1 MGSEA
6 RSRPAPELLREHC
19 QVFSRLGWALFLQL
33 AVMAVVQAAAG
44 FWAALAAPDLLSDP
58 LFLWLLSVLSV
69 YGAGLP
75 AFCLVLRG
83 APPLPAAEP
92 CPLSPGRFFQVL
104 VVCLGATY
112 LLNLFTLALLELVGQ
127 LLGAPVRNPVEQMES
142 YPALLNVLLGC
153 VIAPAAEEFIFRGQL
168 LGRLRPYGERFALP
182 ASALCFGLFHGNFS
196 QFFYACAIGV
206 LFAGVV
212 LKTGRLRQAMLL
224 HALIN
229 FVGTGLIP
237 LLSGLGEAGDWL
249 LTLLVLAAMFV
260 GLAFL
265 PAMRREFSPA
275 PGWKGLTAG
284 EAWRCFLG
292 NPGML
297 CFLALF
303 LLLAGSYLV

>member
-1 MGSEA
+1 MERSERA
-6 RSRPAPELLREHC
+6 ERALRLRGHRER
-19 QVFSRLGWALFLQL
+19 FSRLGWALVAQMAAML
-33 AVMAVVQAAAG
+33 AVQTALLLAAQ
-44 FWAALAAPDLLSDP
+44 ALAPALVRSGV
-58 LFLWLLSVLSV
+58 FLWLVSVLSA
-69 YGAGLP
+69 YGAGVP
-75 AFCLVLRG
+75 AAWLVLRG
-83 APPLPAAEP
+83 TEEAPPQPGA
-92 CPLSPGRFFQVL
+92 PLGPGRFFRSYLAGLGLMYL
-104 VVCLGATY
+104 V
-112 LLNLFTLALLELVGQ
+112 NLATLALMGLVG
-127 LLGAPVRNPVEQMES
+127 LLRGQTVENPVDNMAD
-142 YPALLNVLLGC
+142 YPLALNLLLGC
-153 VIAPAAEEFIFRGQL
+153 VIAPVCEEYLFRGL
-168 LGRLRPYGERFALP
+168 LLNRLRPYGERFAVW

-292 NPGML
+292 SPGML

>member
-1 MGSEA
+1 MERSERA
-6 RSRPAPELLREHC
+6 ERALRLRGHRER
-19 QVFSRLGWALFLQL
+19 FSRLGWALVAQMAAML
-33 AVMAVVQAAAG
+33 AVQTAMLLAAQ
-44 FWAALAAPDLLSDP
+44 ALAPALAGSGV
-58 LFLWLLSVLSV
+58 FLWLVSVLSA
-69 YGAGLP
+69 YGAGVP
-75 AFCLVLRG
+75 AAWLVLRG
-83 APPLPAAEP
+83 TEEAPPQPGA
-92 CPLSPGRFFQVL
+92 PLGPGRFFRSYLAGLGLMYL
-104 VVCLGATY
+104 V
-112 LLNLFTLALLELVGQ
+112 NLATLALMGLVG
-127 LLGAPVRNPVEQMES
+127 LLRGQTVENPVDNMAD
-142 YPALLNVLLGC
+142 YPLVLNLLLGC
-153 VIAPAAEEFIFRGQL
+153 VIAPVCEEYLFRGL
-168 LGRLRPYGERFALP
+168 LLNRLRPYGERFAVW

-284 EAWRCFLG
+284 EAWKCFLV

>member
-1 MGSEA
+1 MERSERA
-6 RSRPAPELLREHC
+6 ERALRLRGHRER
-19 QVFSRLGWALFLQL
+19 FSRLGWALVAQMAAML
-33 AVMAVVQAAAG
+33 AVQTALLLAAQ
-44 FWAALAAPDLLSDP
+44 ALAPVLVRSGV
-58 LFLWLLSVLSV
+58 FLWLVSVLSA
-69 YGAGLP
+69 YGAGVP
-75 AFCLVLRG
+75 AAWLVLRG
-83 APPLPAAEP
+83 TEEAPPQPGA
-92 CPLSPGRFFQVL
+92 PLGPGRFFRSYLAGLGLMYL
-104 VVCLGATY
+104 V
-112 LLNLFTLALLELVGQ
+112 NLATLALMGLVG
-127 LLGAPVRNPVEQMES
+127 LLRGQTVENPVDNMAD
-142 YPALLNVLLGC
+142 YPLVLNLLLGC
-153 VIAPAAEEFIFRGQL
+153 VIAPVCEEYLFRGL
-168 LGRLRPYGERFALP
+168 LLNRLRPYGERFAVWD
-182 ASALCFGLFHGNFS
+182 SALCFGLFHGNFS

-292 NPGML
+292 SPGML

>member
-1 MGSEA
+1 MERSERA
-6 RSRPAPELLREHC
+6 ERALRLRGHRER
-19 QVFSRLGWALFLQL
+19 FSRLGWALVAQMAAML
-33 AVMAVVQAAAG
+33 AVQTALLLAAQ
-44 FWAALAAPDLLSDP
+44 ALAPALVRSGV
-58 LFLWLLSVLSV
+58 FLWLVSVLSA
-69 YGAGLP
+69 YGAGVP
-75 AFCLVLRG
+75 AAWLVLRG
-83 APPLPAAEP
+83 TEEAPPQPGA
-92 CPLSPGRFFQVL
+92 PLGLGRFFRSYLAGLGLMYL
-104 VVCLGATY
+104 V
-112 LLNLFTLALLELVGQ
+112 NLATLALMGLVG
-127 LLGAPVRNPVEQMES
+127 LLRGQTVENPVDNMAD
-142 YPALLNVLLGC
+142 YPLVLNLLLGC
-153 VIAPAAEEFIFRGQL
+153 VIAPVCEEYLFRGL
-168 LGRLRPYGERFALP
+168 LLNRLRPYGERFAVW

-284 EAWRCFLG
+284 EAWRCFLA

>member
-1 MGSEA
+1 MERSERA
-6 RSRPAPELLREHC
+6 ERALRLRGHRER
-19 QVFSRLGWALFLQL
+19 FSRLGWALVAQMAAML
-33 AVMAVVQAAAG
+33 AVQTALLLAAQ
-44 FWAALAAPDLLSDP
+44 ALAPALAGSGV
-58 LFLWLLSVLSV
+58 FLWLVSVLSA
-69 YGAGLP
+69 YGAGVP
-75 AFCLVLRG
+75 AAWLVLRG
-83 APPLPAAEP
+83 TEEAPPQPGA
-92 CPLSPGRFFQVL
+92 PLGPGRFFRSYLAGLGLMYL
-104 VVCLGATY
+104 V
-112 LLNLFTLALLELVGQ
+112 NLATLALMGLVGVLRGQ
-127 LLGAPVRNPVEQMES
+127 TVENPVDNMAD
-142 YPALLNVLLGC
+142 YPLVLNLLLGC
-153 VIAPAAEEFIFRGQL
+153 VIAPVCEEYLFRGL
-168 LGRLRPYGERFALP
+168 LLNRLRPYGERFAVW

-292 NPGML
+292 SPGML

>member
-1 MGSEA
+1 MERSERA
-6 RSRPAPELLREHC
+6 ERALRLRGHRER
-19 QVFSRLGWALFLQL
+19 FSRLGWALVAQMAAML
-33 AVMAVVQAAAG
+33 AVQTALLLAAQ
-44 FWAALAAPDLLSDP
+44 ALAPVLVRSGV
-58 LFLWLLSVLSV
+58 FLWLVSVLSA
-69 YGAGLP
+69 YGAGVP
-75 AFCLVLRG
+75 AAWLVLRG
-83 APPLPAAEP
+83 TEEAPPQPGA
-92 CPLSPGRFFQVL
+92 PLGPGRFFRSYLAGLGLMYL
-104 VVCLGATY
+104 V
-112 LLNLFTLALLELVGQ
+112 NLATLALMGLVG
-127 LLGAPVRNPVEQMES
+127 LLRGQTVENPVDNMAD
-142 YPALLNVLLGC
+142 YPLALNLLLGC
-153 VIAPAAEEFIFRGQL
+153 VIAPVCEEYLFRGL
-168 LGRLRPYGERFALP
+168 LLNRLRPYGERFAVW

-237 LLSGLGEAGDWL
+237 LLSGLGEAGNWL

-284 EAWRCFLG
+284 EAWRCFLA

>member
-1 MGSEA
+1 MERSERA
-6 RSRPAPELLREHC
+6 ERALRLRGHRER
-19 QVFSRLGWALFLQL
+19 FSRLGWALTAQMAAML
-33 AVMAVVQAAAG
+33 AVQTALLLAAQ
-44 FWAALAAPDLLSDP
+44 ALAPVLVRSGV
-58 LFLWLLSVLSV
+58 FLWLVSVLSA
-69 YGAGLP
+69 YGAGVP
-75 AFCLVLRG
+75 AAWLVLRG
-83 APPLPAAEP
+83 TEEAPPQPGA
-92 CPLSPGRFFQVL
+92 PLGPGRFFRSYLAGLGLMYL
-104 VVCLGATY
+104 V
-112 LLNLFTLALLELVGQ
+112 NLATLALMGLVG
-127 LLGAPVRNPVEQMES
+127 LLRGQTVENPVDNMAD
-142 YPALLNVLLGC
+142 YPLVLNLLLGC
-153 VIAPAAEEFIFRGQL
+153 VIAPVCEEYLFRGL
-168 LGRLRPYGERFALP
+168 LLNRLRPYGERFAVW

-237 LLSGLGEAGDWL
+237 LLSGLGEAGNWL

-284 EAWRCFLG
+284 EAWRCFLA

>member
-1 MGSEA
+1 MERSERA
-6 RSRPAPELLREHC
+6 ERALRLRGHRER
-19 QVFSRLGWALFLQL
+19 FSRLGWALVAQMAAML
-33 AVMAVVQAAAG
+33 AVQTALLLAAQ
-44 FWAALAAPDLLSDP
+44 ALAPALAGSGV
-58 LFLWLLSVLSV
+58 FLWLVSVLSA
-69 YGAGLP
+69 YGAGVP
-75 AFCLVLRG
+75 AAWLVLRG
-83 APPLPAAEP
+83 TEEAPPQPGA
-92 CPLSPGRFFQVL
+92 PLGPGRFFRSYLAGLGLMYL
-104 VVCLGATY
+104 V
-112 LLNLFTLALLELVGQ
+112 NLATLALMGLVG
-127 LLGAPVRNPVEQMES
+127 LLRGQTVENPVDNMAD
-142 YPALLNVLLGC
+142 YPLVLNLLLGC
-153 VIAPAAEEFIFRGQL
+153 VIAPVCEEYLFRGL
-168 LGRLRPYGERFALP
+168 LLNRLRPYGERFAVW

-292 NPGML
+292 SPGML

>member
-1 MGSEA
+1 MERSERA
-6 RSRPAPELLREHC
+6 ERALRLRGHRER
-19 QVFSRLGWALFLQL
+19 FSRLGWALVAQMAAML
-33 AVMAVVQAAAG
+33 AVQTALLLAAQ
-44 FWAALAAPDLLSDP
+44 ALAPVLVRSGV
-58 LFLWLLSVLSV
+58 FLWLVSVLSA
-69 YGAGLP
+69 YGAGVP
-75 AFCLVLRG
+75 AAWLVLRG
-83 APPLPAAEP
+83 TEEAPPQPGA
-92 CPLSPGRFFQVL
+92 PLGPGRFFRSYLAGLGLMYL
-104 VVCLGATY
+104 V
-112 LLNLFTLALLELVGQ
+112 NLATLALMGLVG
-127 LLGAPVRNPVEQMES
+127 LLRGQTVENPVDNMAD
-142 YPALLNVLLGC
+142 YPLALNLLLGC
-153 VIAPAAEEFIFRGQL
+153 VIAPVCEEYLFRGL
-168 LGRLRPYGERFALP
+168 LLNRLRPYGERFAVW

-196 QFFYACAIGV
+196 QVFYACAIGV

-284 EAWRCFLG
+284 EAWRCFLA

>member
-1 MGSEA
+1 MERSERA
-6 RSRPAPELLREHC
+6 ERALRLRGHRER
-19 QVFSRLGWALFLQL
+19 FSRLGWALVAQMAAML
-33 AVMAVVQAAAG
+33 AVQTALLLAAQ
-44 FWAALAAPDLLSDP
+44 ALAPALVRSGV
-58 LFLWLLSVLSV
+58 FLWLVSVLSA
-69 YGAGLP
+69 YGAGVP
-75 AFCLVLRG
+75 AAWLVLRG
-83 APPLPAAEP
+83 TEEAPPQPGA
-92 CPLSPGRFFQVL
+92 PLGPGRFFRSYLAGLGLMYL
-104 VVCLGATY
+104 V
-112 LLNLFTLALLELVGQ
+112 NLATLALMGLVG
-127 LLGAPVRNPVEQMES
+127 LLRGQTVENPVDNMAD
-142 YPALLNVLLGC
+142 YPLALNLLLGC
-153 VIAPAAEEFIFRGQL
+153 VIAPVCEEYLFRGL
-168 LGRLRPYGERFALP
+168 LLNRLRPYGERFAVW

-275 PGWKGLTAG
+275 SGWKGLTAG
-284 EAWRCFLG
+284 DAWRCFLA

>member
-1 MGSEA
+1 MERSERA
-6 RSRPAPELLREHC
+6 ERALRLRGHRER
-19 QVFSRLGWALFLQL
+19 FSRLGWALTAQMAAML
-33 AVMAVVQAAAG
+33 AVQTALLLAAQ
-44 FWAALAAPDLLSDP
+44 ALAPALAGSGV
-58 LFLWLLSVLSV
+58 FLWLVSVLSA
-69 YGAGLP
+69 YGAGVP
-75 AFCLVLRG
+75 AAWLVLRG
-83 APPLPAAEP
+83 TEEAPPQPGA
-92 CPLSPGRFFQVL
+92 PLGPGRFFRSYLAGLGLMYL
-104 VVCLGATY
+104 V
-112 LLNLFTLALLELVGQ
+112 NLATLALMGLVG
-127 LLGAPVRNPVEQMES
+127 LLRGQTVENPVDNMAD
-142 YPALLNVLLGC
+142 YPLALNLLLGC
-153 VIAPAAEEFIFRGQL
+153 VIAPVCEEYLFRGL
-168 LGRLRPYGERFALP
+168 LLNRLRPYGERFAVW

-284 EAWRCFLG
+284 EAWRCFLA

>member
-1 MGSEA
+1 MERSERA
-6 RSRPAPELLREHC
+6 ERALRLRGHRER
-19 QVFSRLGWALFLQL
+19 FSRLGWALTAQMAAML
-33 AVMAVVQAAAG
+33 AVQTALLLAAQ
-44 FWAALAAPDLLSDP
+44 ALAPALVRSGV
-58 LFLWLLSVLSV
+58 FLWLVSVLSA
-69 YGAGLP
+69 YGAGVP
-75 AFCLVLRG
+75 AAWLVLRG
-83 APPLPAAEP
+83 TEEAPPQPGA
-92 CPLSPGRFFQVL
+92 PLGPGRFFRSYLAGLGLMYL
-104 VVCLGATY
+104 V
-112 LLNLFTLALLELVGQ
+112 NLATLALMGLVG
-127 LLGAPVRNPVEQMES
+127 LLRGQTVENPVDNMAD
-142 YPALLNVLLGC
+142 YPLALNLLLGC
-153 VIAPAAEEFIFRGQL
+153 VIAPVCEEYLFRDL
-168 LGRLRPYGERFALP
+168 LLNRLRPYGERFAVW

-284 EAWRCFLG
+284 EAWRCFLA

>member
-1 MGSEA
+1 MERSERA
-6 RSRPAPELLREHC
+6 ERALRLRGHRER
-19 QVFSRLGWALFLQL
+19 FSRLGWALVAQMAAML
-33 AVMAVVQAAAG
+33 AVQTALLLAAQ
-44 FWAALAAPDLLSDP
+44 ALAPVLVRSGV
-58 LFLWLLSVLSV
+58 FLWLVSVLSA
-69 YGAGLP
+69 YGAGVP
-75 AFCLVLRG
+75 AAWLVLRG
-83 APPLPAAEP
+83 TEEAPPQPGA
-92 CPLSPGRFFQVL
+92 PLGPGRFFRSYLAGLGLMYL
-104 VVCLGATY
+104 V
-112 LLNLFTLALLELVGQ
+112 NLATLALMGLVG
-127 LLGAPVRNPVEQMES
+127 LLRWQTVENPVDNMAD
-142 YPALLNVLLGC
+142 YPLVLNLLLGC
-153 VIAPAAEEFIFRGQL
+153 VIAPVCEEYLFRGL
-168 LGRLRPYGERFALP
+168 LLNRLRPYGERFAVW

-292 NPGML
+292 SPGML

>member
-1 MGSEA
+1 MERSERA
-6 RSRPAPELLREHC
+6 ERALRLRGHRER
-19 QVFSRLGWALFLQL
+19 FSRLGWALVAQMAAML
-33 AVMAVVQAAAG
+33 AVQTALLLAAQ
-44 FWAALAAPDLLSDP
+44 ALAPVLVRSGV
-58 LFLWLLSVLSV
+58 FLWLVSVLSA
-69 YGAGLP
+69 YGAGVP
-75 AFCLVLRG
+75 AAWLVLRG
-83 APPLPAAEP
+83 TEEAPPQPGA
-92 CPLSPGRFFQVL
+92 PLGPGRFFRSYLAGLGLMYL
-104 VVCLGATY
+104 V
-112 LLNLFTLALLELVGQ
+112 NLATLALMGLVG
-127 LLGAPVRNPVEQMES
+127 LLRGQTVENPVDNMAD
-142 YPALLNVLLGC
+142 YPLALNLLLGC
-153 VIAPAAEEFIFRGQL
+153 VIAPVCEEYLFRGL
-168 LGRLRPYGERFALP
+168 LLNRLRPYGERFAVW
-182 ASALCFGLFHGNFS
+182 ASALCFGLFHGNLS

-275 PGWKGLTAG
+275 SGWKGLTAG
-284 EAWRCFLG
+284 EAWRCFLA

>member
-1 MGSEA
+1 MERSERA
-6 RSRPAPELLREHC
+6 ERALRLRGHRER
-19 QVFSRLGWALFLQL
+19 FSRLGWALVAQMAAML
-33 AVMAVVQAAAG
+33 AVQTALLLAAQ
-44 FWAALAAPDLLSDP
+44 ALAPVLVRSGV
-58 LFLWLLSVLSV
+58 FLWLVSVLSA
-69 YGAGLP
+69 YGAGVP
-75 AFCLVLRG
+75 AAWLVLRG
-83 APPLPAAEP
+83 TEEAPPQPGA
-92 CPLSPGRFFQVL
+92 PLGPGRFFRSYLAGLGLMYL
-104 VVCLGATY
+104 V
-112 LLNLFTLALLELVGQ
+112 NLATLALMGLVG
-127 LLGAPVRNPVEQMES
+127 LLRGQTVENPVDNMAD
-142 YPALLNVLLGC
+142 YPLALNLLLGC
-153 VIAPAAEEFIFRGQL
+153 VIAPVCEEYLFRGL
-168 LGRLRPYGERFALP
+168 LLNRLRPYGERFAVW

-284 EAWRCFLG
+284 EAWRCFLA

-297 CFLALF
+297 CFLGLSLF
-303 LLLAGSYLV
+303 LAAAYLV

>member
-1 MGSEA
+1 MERSERA
-6 RSRPAPELLREHC
+6 ERALRLRGHRER
-19 QVFSRLGWALFLQL
+19 FSRLGWALTAQMAAML
-33 AVMAVVQAAAG
+33 AVQTALLLAAQ
-44 FWAALAAPDLLSDP
+44 ALAPVLVRSGV
-58 LFLWLLSVLSV
+58 FLWLVSVLSA
-69 YGAGLP
+69 YGTGVP
-75 AFCLVLRG
+75 AAWLVLRG
-83 APPLPAAEP
+83 TEEAPPQSGA
-92 CPLSPGRFFQVL
+92 PLGPGRFFRSYLAGLGLMYL
-104 VVCLGATY
+104 V
-112 LLNLFTLALLELVGQ
+112 NLATLALMGLVG
-127 LLGAPVRNPVEQMES
+127 LLRGQTVENPVDNMAD
-142 YPALLNVLLGC
+142 YPLALNLLLGC
-153 VIAPAAEEFIFRGQL
+153 VIAPVCEEYLFRGL
-168 LGRLRPYGERFALP
+168 LLNRLRPYGERFAVW

-284 EAWRCFLG
+284 EAWRCFLA

>member
-1 MGSEA
+1 MERSERA
-6 RSRPAPELLREHC
+6 ERALRLRGHRER
-19 QVFSRLGWALFLQL
+19 FSRLGWALVAQMAAML
-33 AVMAVVQAAAG
+33 AVQTALLLAAQ
-44 FWAALAAPDLLSDP
+44 ALAPVLVRSGV
-58 LFLWLLSVLSV
+58 FLWLVSVLSA
-69 YGAGLP
+69 YGAGGP
-75 AFCLVLRG
+75 AAWLVLRG
-83 APPLPAAEP
+83 TEEAPPQPGA
-92 CPLSPGRFFQVL
+92 PLGPGRFFRSYLAGLGLMYL
-104 VVCLGATY
+104 V
-112 LLNLFTLALLELVGQ
+112 NLATLALMGLVG
-127 LLGAPVRNPVEQMES
+127 LLRGQTVENPVDNMAD
-142 YPALLNVLLGC
+142 YPLVLNLLLGC
-153 VIAPAAEEFIFRGQL
+153 VIAPVCEEYLFRGL
-168 LGRLRPYGERFALP
+168 LLNRLRPYGERFAVW

-284 EAWRCFLG
+284 EAWRCFLA

>member
-1 MGSEA
+1 MERSERA
-6 RSRPAPELLREHC
+6 ERALRLRGHRER
-19 QVFSRLGWALFLQL
+19 FSRLGWALAAQMAAML
-33 AVMAVVQAAAG
+33 AVQTALLLAAQ
-44 FWAALAAPDLLSDP
+44 ALAPALAGSGV
-58 LFLWLLSVLSV
+58 FLWLVSVLSA
-69 YGAGLP
+69 YGAGVP
-75 AFCLVLRG
+75 AAWLVLRDTEEAPPQPG
-83 APPLPAAEP
+83 APLG
-92 CPLSPGRFFQVL
+92 PGRFFRSYLAGLGLMYL
-104 VVCLGATY
+104 V
-112 LLNLFTLALLELVGQ
+112 NLATLALMGLVG
-127 LLGAPVRNPVEQMES
+127 LLRGQTVENPVDNMAD
-142 YPALLNVLLGC
+142 YPLVLNLLLGC
-153 VIAPAAEEFIFRGQL
+153 VIAPVCEEYLFRGL
-168 LGRLRPYGERFALP
+168 LLNRLRPYGERFAVW

>member
-1 MGSEA
+1 MERSERA
-6 RSRPAPELLREHC
+6 ERALRLRGHRER
-19 QVFSRLGWALFLQL
+19 FSRLGWALVAQMAAML
-33 AVMAVVQAAAG
+33 AVQTALL
-44 FWAALAAPDLLSDP
+44 LAAQVLAPVLVRSGV
-58 LFLWLLSVLSV
+58 FLWLVSVLSA
-69 YGAGLP
+69 YGAGVP
-75 AFCLVLRG
+75 AAWLVLRG
-83 APPLPAAEP
+83 TEEAPPQPGA
-92 CPLSPGRFFQVL
+92 PLGPGRFFRSYLAGLGLMYL
-104 VVCLGATY
+104 V
-112 LLNLFTLALLELVGQ
+112 NLATLALMGLVG
-127 LLGAPVRNPVEQMES
+127 LLRGQTVENPVDNMAD
-142 YPALLNVLLGC
+142 YPLALNLLLGC
-153 VIAPAAEEFIFRGQL
+153 VIAPVCEEYLFRGL
-168 LGRLRPYGERFALP
+168 LLNRLRPYGERFAVW

-237 LLSGLGEAGDWL
+237 LLSGLGEAGNWL

-284 EAWRCFLG
+284 EAWRCFLA

>member
-1 MGSEA
+1 MERSERA
-6 RSRPAPELLREHC
+6 GRALRLRGHRER
-19 QVFSRLGWALFLQL
+19 FSRLGWALVAQMAAML
-33 AVMAVVQAAAG
+33 AVQTALLLAAQ
-44 FWAALAAPDLLSDP
+44 ALAPALAGSGV
-58 LFLWLLSVLSV
+58 FLWLVSVLSA
-69 YGAGLP
+69 YGAGVP
-75 AFCLVLRG
+75 AAWLVLRG
-83 APPLPAAEP
+83 TEEAPPQPGA
-92 CPLSPGRFFQVL
+92 PLGPGRFFRSYLAGLGLMYL
-104 VVCLGATY
+104 V
-112 LLNLFTLALLELVGQ
+112 NLATLALMGLVGVLRGQ
-127 LLGAPVRNPVEQMES
+127 TVENPVDNMAD
-142 YPALLNVLLGC
+142 YPLALNLLLGC
-153 VIAPAAEEFIFRGQL
+153 VIAPVCEEYLFRGL
-168 LGRLRPYGERFALP
+168 LLNRLRPYGERFAVW

-284 EAWRCFLG
+284 EAWRCFLA

>member
-1 MGSEA
+1 MERSERA
-6 RSRPAPELLREHC
+6 ERALRLRGHRER
-19 QVFSRLGWALFLQL
+19 FSRLGWALAAQMAAML
-33 AVMAVVQAAAG
+33 AVQTAMLLAAQ
-44 FWAALAAPDLLSDP
+44 ALAPALAGSGV
-58 LFLWLLSVLSV
+58 FLWLVSVLSA
-69 YGAGLP
+69 YGAGVP
-75 AFCLVLRG
+75 AAWLVLRG
-83 APPLPAAEP
+83 TEEAPPQPGA
-92 CPLSPGRFFQVL
+92 PLGPGRFFRSYLAGLGLMYL
-104 VVCLGATY
+104 V
-112 LLNLFTLALLELVGQ
+112 NLATLALMGLVG
-127 LLGAPVRNPVEQMES
+127 LLRGQTVENPVDNMAD
-142 YPALLNVLLGC
+142 YPLALNLLLGC
-153 VIAPAAEEFIFRGQL
+153 VIAPVCEEYLFRGL
-168 LGRLRPYGERFALP
+168 LLNRLRPYGERFAVW

-284 EAWRCFLG
+284 EAWRCFLA

>member
-1 MGSEA
+1 MERSERA
-6 RSRPAPELLREHC
+6 ERALRLRGHRER
-19 QVFSRLGWALFLQL
+19 FSRLGWALAAQMAAML
-33 AVMAVVQAAAG
+33 AVQTALLLAAQ
-44 FWAALAAPDLLSDP
+44 ALAPALAGSGV
-58 LFLWLLSVLSV
+58 FLWLVSVLSA
-69 YGAGLP
+69 YGAGVP
-75 AFCLVLRG
+75 AAWLVLRG
-83 APPLPAAEP
+83 TGEAPPQPGA
-92 CPLSPGRFFQVL
+92 PLGPGRFFRSYLAGLGLMYL
-104 VVCLGATY
+104 V
-112 LLNLFTLALLELVGQ
+112 NLATLALMGLVG
-127 LLGAPVRNPVEQMES
+127 LLRGQTVENPVDNMAD
-142 YPALLNVLLGC
+142 YPLVLNLLLGC
-153 VIAPAAEEFIFRGQL
+153 VIAPVCEEYLFRGL
-168 LGRLRPYGERFALP
+168 LLNRLRPYGERFAVW

-249 LTLLVLAAMFV
+249 LTLLVLAAMFA

-292 NPGML
+292 SPGML

>member
-1 MGSEA
+1 MERSERA
-6 RSRPAPELLREHC
+6 ERALRLRGHRER
-19 QVFSRLGWALFLQL
+19 FSRLGWALAAQMAAML
-33 AVMAVVQAAAG
+33 AVQTALLLAAQ
-44 FWAALAAPDLLSDP
+44 ALAPALVRSGV
-58 LFLWLLSVLSV
+58 FLWLVSVLSA
-69 YGAGLP
+69 YGAGVP
-75 AFCLVLRG
+75 AAWLVLRG
-83 APPLPAAEP
+83 TEEAPPQPGA
-92 CPLSPGRFFQVL
+92 PLGPGRFFRSYLAGLGLMYL
-104 VVCLGATY
+104 V
-112 LLNLFTLALLELVGQ
+112 NLATLALMGLVG
-127 LLGAPVRNPVEQMES
+127 LLRGQTVENPVDNMAD
-142 YPALLNVLLGC
+142 YPLVLNLLLGC
-153 VIAPAAEEFIFRGQL
+153 VIAPVCEEYLFRGL
-168 LGRLRPYGERFALP
+168 LLNRLRPYGERFAVW

-237 LLSGLGEAGDWL
+237 LLSGLGEAGNWL

-284 EAWRCFLG
+284 EAWKCFLV

>member
-1 MGSEA
+1 MERSERA
-6 RSRPAPELLREHC
+6 ERALRLRGHRER
-19 QVFSRLGWALFLQL
+19 FSRLGWALVAQMAAML
-33 AVMAVVQAAAG
+33 AVQTALLLAAQ
-44 FWAALAAPDLLSDP
+44 ALAPALAGSGV
-58 LFLWLLSVLSV
+58 FLWLVSVLSA
-69 YGAGLP
+69 YGAGVP
-75 AFCLVLRG
+75 AAWLVLRG
-83 APPLPAAEP
+83 TEEAPPQSGA
-92 CPLSPGRFFQVL
+92 PLGPGRFFRSYLAGLGLMYL
-104 VVCLGATY
+104 V
-112 LLNLFTLALLELVGQ
+112 NLATLALMGLVG
-127 LLGAPVRNPVEQMES
+127 LLRGQTVENPVDNMAD
-142 YPALLNVLLGC
+142 YPLVLNLLLGC
-153 VIAPAAEEFIFRGQL
+153 VIAPVCEEYLFRGL
-168 LGRLRPYGERFALP
+168 LLNRLRPYGERFAVW

-284 EAWRCFLG
+284 EAWRCFLA

>member
-1 MGSEA
+1 MERSERA
-6 RSRPAPELLREHC
+6 ERALRLRGHRER
-19 QVFSRLGWALFLQL
+19 FSRLGWALAAQMAAML
-33 AVMAVVQAAAG
+33 AVQTALLLAAQ
-44 FWAALAAPDLLSDP
+44 ALAPVLVRSGV
-58 LFLWLLSVLSV
+58 FLWLVSVLSA
-69 YGAGLP
+69 YGAGVP
-75 AFCLVLRG
+75 AAWLVLRG
-83 APPLPAAEP
+83 TEEAPPQPGA
-92 CPLSPGRFFQVL
+92 PLGPGRFFRSYLAGLGLMYL
-104 VVCLGATY
+104 V
-112 LLNLFTLALLELVGQ
+112 NLATLALMGLVG
-127 LLGAPVRNPVEQMES
+127 LLRGQTVENPVDNMAD
-142 YPALLNVLLGC
+142 YPLALNLLLGC
-153 VIAPAAEEFIFRGQL
+153 VIAPVCEEYLFRGL
-168 LGRLRPYGERFALP
+168 LLNRLRPYGERFAVW

-237 LLSGLGEAGDWL
+237 LLSGLGEAGNWL

-265 PAMRREFSPA
+265 PTMRREFSPA

>member
-1 MGSEA
+1 MERSERA
-6 RSRPAPELLREHC
+6 ERALRLRGHRER
-19 QVFSRLGWALFLQL
+19 FSRLGWALAAQMAAML
-33 AVMAVVQAAAG
+33 AVQTALLLAAQ
-44 FWAALAAPDLLSDP
+44 ALAPALAGSGV
-58 LFLWLLSVLSV
+58 FLWLVSVLSA
-69 YGAGLP
+69 YGAGVP
-75 AFCLVLRG
+75 AAWLVLRG
-83 APPLPAAEP
+83 TGEAPPQPGA
-92 CPLSPGRFFQVL
+92 PLGPGRFFRSYLAGLGLMYL
-104 VVCLGATY
+104 V
-112 LLNLFTLALLELVGQ
+112 NLATLALMGLVG
-127 LLGAPVRNPVEQMES
+127 LLRGQTVENPVDNMAD
-142 YPALLNVLLGC
+142 YPLVLNLLLGC
-153 VIAPAAEEFIFRGQL
+153 VIAPVCEEYLFRGL
-168 LGRLRPYGERFALP
+168 LLNRLRPYGERFAVW

-284 EAWRCFLG
+284 EAWRCFLA

>member
-1 MGSEA
+1 MERSERA
-6 RSRPAPELLREHC
+6 ERALRLRGHRER
-19 QVFSRLGWALFLQL
+19 FSRLGWALVAQMAAML
-33 AVMAVVQAAAG
+33 AVQTALLLAAQ
-44 FWAALAAPDLLSDP
+44 ALAPALAGSGV
-58 LFLWLLSVLSV
+58 FLWLVSVLSA
-69 YGAGLP
+69 YGAGVT
-75 AFCLVLRG
+75 AAWLVLRG
-83 APPLPAAEP
+83 TEEAPPQPGA
-92 CPLSPGRFFQVL
+92 PLGPGRFFRSYLAGLGLMYL
-104 VVCLGATY
+104 V
-112 LLNLFTLALLELVGQ
+112 NLATLALMGLVG
-127 LLGAPVRNPVEQMES
+127 LLRGQTVENPVDNMAD
-142 YPALLNVLLGC
+142 YPLVLNLLLGC
-153 VIAPAAEEFIFRGQL
+153 VIAPVCEEYLFRGL
-168 LGRLRPYGERFALP
+168 LLNRLRPYGERFAVW

-284 EAWRCFLG
+284 EAWRCFLA

>member
-1 MGSEA
+1 MERSERA
-6 RSRPAPELLREHC
+6 ERALRLRGHRER
-19 QVFSRLGWALFLQL
+19 FSRLGWALAAQMAAML
-33 AVMAVVQAAAG
+33 AVQTALLLAAQ
-44 FWAALAAPDLLSDP
+44 ALAPALAGSGV
-58 LFLWLLSVLSV
+58 FLWLVSVLSA
-69 YGAGLP
+69 YGAGVP
-75 AFCLVLRG
+75 AAWLVLRG
-83 APPLPAAEP
+83 TEEAPPQPGA
-92 CPLSPGRFFQVL
+92 PLGPGRFFRSYLAGLGLMYL
-104 VVCLGATY
+104 V
-112 LLNLFTLALLELVGQ
+112 NLATLALMGLVG
-127 LLGAPVRNPVEQMES
+127 LLRGQTVENPVDNMAD
-142 YPALLNVLLGC
+142 YPLALNLLLGC
-153 VIAPAAEEFIFRGQL
+153 VIAPVCEEYLFRGL
-168 LGRLRPYGERFALP
+168 LLNRLRPYGERFAVW

-237 LLSGLGEAGDWL
+237 LLSGLGEAGNWL

-292 NPGML
+292 SPGML

>member
-1 MGSEA
+1 MERSERA
-6 RSRPAPELLREHC
+6 ERALRLRGHRER
-19 QVFSRLGWALFLQL
+19 FSRLGWALVAQMAAML
-33 AVMAVVQAAAG
+33 AVQTALLLAAQ
-44 FWAALAAPDLLSDP
+44 ALAPALAGSGV
-58 LFLWLLSVLSV
+58 FLWLVSVLSA
-69 YGAGLP
+69 YGAGVP
-75 AFCLVLRG
+75 AAWLVLRG
-83 APPLPAAEP
+83 TEEAPPQSGA
-92 CPLSPGRFFQVL
+92 PLGPGRFFRSYLAGLGLMYL
-104 VVCLGATY
+104 V
-112 LLNLFTLALLELVGQ
+112 NLATLALMGLVG
-127 LLGAPVRNPVEQMES
+127 LLRGQTVENPVDNMAD
-142 YPALLNVLLGC
+142 YPLVLNLLLGC
-153 VIAPAAEEFIFRGQL
+153 VIAPVCEEYLFRGL
-168 LGRLRPYGERFALP
+168 LLNRLRPYGERFAVW

-237 LLSGLGEAGDWL
+237 LLSGLGEAGNWL

-284 EAWRCFLG
+284 EAWRCFLA

>member
-1 MGSEA
+1 MERSERA
-6 RSRPAPELLREHC
+6 ERALRLRGHRER
-19 QVFSRLGWALFLQL
+19 FSRLGWALTAQMAAML
-33 AVMAVVQAAAG
+33 AVQTALLLAAQ
-44 FWAALAAPDLLSDP
+44 ALAPVLVRSGV
-58 LFLWLLSVLSV
+58 FLWLVSVLSA
-69 YGAGLP
+69 YGAGVP
-75 AFCLVLRG
+75 AAWLVLRG
-83 APPLPAAEP
+83 TEEAPPQPGA
-92 CPLSPGRFFQVL
+92 PLGPGRFFRSYLAGLGLMYL
-104 VVCLGATY
+104 V
-112 LLNLFTLALLELVGQ
+112 NLATLALMGLVG
-127 LLGAPVRNPVEQMES
+127 LLRGQTVENPVDNMAD
-142 YPALLNVLLGC
+142 YPLVLNLLLGC
-153 VIAPAAEEFIFRGQL
+153 VIAPVCEEYLFRGL
-168 LGRLRPYGERFALP
+168 LLNRLRPYGERFAVW

-284 EAWRCFLG
+284 EAWKCFLV

>member
-1 MGSEA
+1 MGRSERA
-6 RSRPAPELLREHC
+6 ERALRLRGHRER
-19 QVFSRLGWALFLQL
+19 FSRLGWALVAQMAAML
-33 AVMAVVQAAAG
+33 AVQTALLLAAQ
-44 FWAALAAPDLLSDP
+44 ALAPVLVRSGV
-58 LFLWLLSVLSV
+58 FLWLVSVLSA
-69 YGAGLP
+69 YGAGVP
-75 AFCLVLRG
+75 AAWLVLRG
-83 APPLPAAEP
+83 TEEAPPQPGA
-92 CPLSPGRFFQVL
+92 PLGPGRFFRSYLAGLGLMYL
-104 VVCLGATY
+104 V
-112 LLNLFTLALLELVGQ
+112 NLATLALMGLVG
-127 LLGAPVRNPVEQMES
+127 LLRGQTVENPVDNMAD
-142 YPALLNVLLGC
+142 YPLVLNLLLGC
-153 VIAPAAEEFIFRGQL
+153 VIAPVCEEYLFRGL
-168 LGRLRPYGERFALP
+168 LLNRLRPYGERFAVW

-237 LLSGLGEAGDWL
+237 LLSGLGEAGNWL

-284 EAWRCFLG
+284 EAWRCFLA

>member
-1 MGSEA
+1 MERSERA
-6 RSRPAPELLREHC
+6 ERALRLRGHRER
-19 QVFSRLGWALFLQL
+19 FSRLGWALVAQMAAML
-33 AVMAVVQAAAG
+33 AVQTALLLAAQ
-44 FWAALAAPDLLSDP
+44 ALAPVLVRSGV
-58 LFLWLLSVLSV
+58 FLWLVSVLSA
-69 YGAGLP
+69 YGAGVP
-75 AFCLVLRG
+75 AAWLVLRG
-83 APPLPAAEP
+83 TEEAPPQPGA
-92 CPLSPGRFFQVL
+92 PLGPGRFFRSYLAGLGLMYL
-104 VVCLGATY
+104 V
-112 LLNLFTLALLELVGQ
+112 NLATLALMGLVG
-127 LLGAPVRNPVEQMES
+127 LLRGQTVENPVDNMAD
-142 YPALLNVLLGC
+142 YPLALNLLLGC
-153 VIAPAAEEFIFRGQL
+153 VIAPVCEEYLFRGL
-168 LGRLRPYGERFALP
+168 LLNRLRPYGERFAVW

-275 PGWKGLTAG
+275 SGWKGLTAG
-284 EAWRCFLG
+284 EAWRCFLA

>member
-1 MGSEA
+1 MERSERA
-6 RSRPAPELLREHC
+6 ERALRLRGHRERVSRR
-19 QVFSRLGWALFLQL
+19 GWALVAQMAAML
-33 AVMAVVQAAAG
+33 AVQTALLLAAQ
-44 FWAALAAPDLLSDP
+44 ALAPALAGSGV
-58 LFLWLLSVLSV
+58 FLWLVSVLSA
-69 YGAGLP
+69 YGAGVP
-75 AFCLVLRG
+75 AAWLVLRG
-83 APPLPAAEP
+83 TGEAPPQPGA
-92 CPLSPGRFFQVL
+92 PLGPGRFFRSYLAGLGLMYL
-104 VVCLGATY
+104 V
-112 LLNLFTLALLELVGQ
+112 NLATLALMGLVG
-127 LLGAPVRNPVEQMES
+127 LLRGQTVENPVDNMAD
-142 YPALLNVLLGC
+142 YPLVLNLLLGC
-153 VIAPAAEEFIFRGQL
+153 VIAPVCEEYLFRGL
-168 LGRLRPYGERFALP
+168 LLNRLRPYGERFAVW

-229 FVGTGLIP
+229 FVGTGRIP

-292 NPGML
+292 SPGML

>member
-1 MGSEA
+1 MERSERA
-6 RSRPAPELLREHC
+6 ERALRLRGHRER
-19 QVFSRLGWALFLQL
+19 FSRLGWALVAQMAAML
-33 AVMAVVQAAAG
+33 AVQTALLLAAQ
-44 FWAALAAPDLLSDP
+44 ALAPVLVRSGV
-58 LFLWLLSVLSV
+58 FLWLVSVLSA
-69 YGAGLP
+69 YGAGVP
-75 AFCLVLRG
+75 AAWLVLRG
-83 APPLPAAEP
+83 TEEAPPQPGA
-92 CPLSPGRFFQVL
+92 PLGPGRFFRSYLAGLGLMYL
-104 VVCLGATY
+104 V
-112 LLNLFTLALLELVGQ
+112 NLATLALMGLVG
-127 LLGAPVRNPVEQMES
+127 LLRGQTVENPVDNMAD
-142 YPALLNVLLGC
+142 YPLALNLLLGC
-153 VIAPAAEEFIFRGQL
+153 VIAPVCEEYLFRGL
-168 LGRLRPYGERFALP
+168 LLNRLRPYGERFAVW

-284 EAWRCFLG
+284 EAWRCFLV

>member
-1 MGSEA
+1 MERSERA
-6 RSRPAPELLREHC
+6 ERALRLRGHRER
-19 QVFSRLGWALFLQL
+19 FSRLGWALVAQMAAML
-33 AVMAVVQAAAG
+33 AVQTALL
-44 FWAALAAPDLLSDP
+44 LAAQVLAPVLVRSGV
-58 LFLWLLSVLSV
+58 FLWLVSVLSA
-69 YGAGLP
+69 YGAGVP
-75 AFCLVLRG
+75 AAWLVLRG
-83 APPLPAAEP
+83 TEEAPPQPGA
-92 CPLSPGRFFQVL
+92 PLGPGRFFRSYLAGLGLMYL
-104 VVCLGATY
+104 V
-112 LLNLFTLALLELVGQ
+112 NLATLALMGLVG
-127 LLGAPVRNPVEQMES
+127 LLRGQTVENPVDNMAD
-142 YPALLNVLLGC
+142 YPLVLNLLLGC
-153 VIAPAAEEFIFRGQL
+153 VIAPVCEEYLFRGL
-168 LGRLRPYGERFALP
+168 LLNRLRPYGERFAVW

-237 LLSGLGEAGDWL
+237 LLSGLGEAGNWL

-265 PAMRREFSPA
+265 PAIRREFSPA

-284 EAWRCFLG
+284 EAWRCFLA

>member
-1 MGSEA
+1 MGRSERA
-6 RSRPAPELLREHC
+6 ERALRLRGHRER
-19 QVFSRLGWALFLQL
+19 FSRLGWALVAQMAAML
-33 AVMAVVQAAAG
+33 AVQTALLLAAQ
-44 FWAALAAPDLLSDP
+44 ALAPVLVRSGV
-58 LFLWLLSVLSV
+58 FLWLVSVLSA
-69 YGAGLP
+69 YGAGVP
-75 AFCLVLRG
+75 AAWLVLRG
-83 APPLPAAEP
+83 TEEAPPQPGA
-92 CPLSPGRFFQVL
+92 PLGPGRFFRSYLAGLGLMYL
-104 VVCLGATY
+104 V
-112 LLNLFTLALLELVGQ
+112 NLATLALMGLVG
-127 LLGAPVRNPVEQMES
+127 LLRGQTVENPVDNMAD
-142 YPALLNVLLGC
+142 YPLVLNLLLGC
-153 VIAPAAEEFIFRGQL
+153 VIAPVCEEYLFRGL
-168 LGRLRPYGERFALP
+168 LLNRLRPYGERFAVW

-284 EAWRCFLG
+284 EAWRCFLA